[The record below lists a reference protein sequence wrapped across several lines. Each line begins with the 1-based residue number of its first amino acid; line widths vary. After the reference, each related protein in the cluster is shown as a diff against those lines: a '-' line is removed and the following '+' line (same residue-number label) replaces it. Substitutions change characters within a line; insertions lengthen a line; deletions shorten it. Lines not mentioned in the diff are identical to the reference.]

1 MVMDVAQYSSAD
13 ATAVAYFLSKSV
25 EKEFLILRESIR
37 KESLPTNQ
45 NSSHTRYSD
54 EGFIL

>member
-1 MVMDVAQYSSAD
+1 MDVAQYSSAD